1 MRGELTKK
9 RGRGNDG
16 LENPQQSNNTNRRGN
31 IWPMKDCAFTQ
42 NQPESLFFGGAIMG
56 LFGKSKDSEKERK
69 KIKSKVDKLMN
80 QYDNEK
86 IDGATYS
93 RKMMKLASS
102 QKRK

>member
-1 MRGELTKK
+1 M
-9 RGRGNDG
+9 
-16 LENPQQSNNTNRRGN
+16 S
-31 IWPMKDCAFTQ
+31 
-42 NQPESLFFGGAIMG
+42 